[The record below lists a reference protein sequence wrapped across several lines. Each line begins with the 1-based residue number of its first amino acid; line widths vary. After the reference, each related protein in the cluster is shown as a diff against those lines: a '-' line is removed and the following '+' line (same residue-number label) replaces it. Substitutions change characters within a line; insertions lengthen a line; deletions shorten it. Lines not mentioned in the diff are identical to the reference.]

1 MNKPRWIV
9 KLLAEKSCPYSLI
22 SQKDLSEL
30 KNLQLVRVN
39 TAGTRRQVVI
49 TDVAQ
54 FTKWTT
60 AKYPEIPAPPESIH
74 TRAKNI
80 IERRDSKSGKTTHEL
95 QPVLFKWFGPD
106 DPDQGISW
114 GELTQ
119 SAGFCAL
126 LSDRLS
132 MLPLPDGWIL
142 LFVENWETFVSYSV
156 HTKNKNILV
165 IYLGGNVADMVLH
178 SIAMVMPKPV
188 KAVHFGDYD
197 WTGLVIFQRIKSVIP
212 FAELYMPDNL
222 EALFEKFGKRS
233 LVIKQKL
240 PEGFNF
246 SCPECAPVIR
256 MIRQYNCG
264 LEQEIA
270 AHPRLCDG

>member
-1 MNKPRWIV
+1 MNKPRWII

-22 SQKDLSEL
+22 SQKDLSKL
-30 KNLQLVRVN
+30 KTLQLVRVK
-39 TAGTRRQVVI
+39 TDGARRRVVL

-54 FTKWTT
+54 FTKWT
-60 AKYPEIPAPPESIH
+60 AANYSENPAPPENIH
-74 TRAKNI
+74 ARAKNI

-106 DPDQGISW
+106 APAQDISW
-114 GELTQ
+114 GGLTQ

-126 LSDRLS
+126 LSDRLD
-132 MLPLPDGWIL
+132 MLSLPNGWTL

-156 HTKNKNILV
+156 RTKTQNILV
-165 IYLGGNVADMVLH
+165 IYLGGNVADTVLH
-178 SIAMVMPKPV
+178 SIAMLSPRPV

-212 FAELYMPDNL
+212 YTQLYMPDNL
-222 EALFEKFGKRS
+222 EPLFEKFGKRS

-256 MIRQYNCG
+256 MIRQFNSG
-264 LEQEIA
+264 LEPEIA
-270 AHPRLCDG
+270 AHPRLC